1 MLPLVKYYVKKKR
14 LKMTGIKGGERMDY
28 QQFLKDITAIIER
41 VLDEKLDEKLDRRF
55 AEFEARMDEKLD
67 RRFAEFE
74 ARMDEK
80 LDRRF
85 AEFEVRMDEKLDRRF
100 AEFEVRM
107 DHKMD
112 VKLAPIIKDLAELK
126 AQNAEEHRRLELAI
140 THVDQKVDKLYS
152 VIALA
157 NELLQGG
164 NEPVSTILNKKQ
176 PVLA

>member
-1 MLPLVKYYVKKKR
+1 
-14 LKMTGIKGGERMDY
+14 MDY

-41 VLDEKLDEKLDRRF
+41 VLDEKLDEKLDRIL
-55 AEFEARMDEKLD
+55 DEKLD

-74 ARMDEK
+74 ARMD
-80 LDRRF
+80 
-85 AEFEVRMDEKLDRRF
+85 
-100 AEFEVRM
+100 
-107 DHKMD
+107 HKMD
-112 VKLAPIIKDLAELK
+112 VKLAPIIRDLAELK
-126 AQNAEEHRRLELAI
+126 AQNAEDHRRLELAI

>member
-1 MLPLVKYYVKKKR
+1 
-14 LKMTGIKGGERMDY
+14 MDY
-28 QQFLKDITAIIER
+28 QRFLKDITGIIER
-41 VLDEKLDEKLDRRF
+41 VLDEKLDEKLDRIL
-55 AEFEARMDEKLD
+55 DEKLD
-67 RRFAEFE
+67 RIL
-74 ARMDEK
+74 DEK

-85 AEFEVRMDEKLDRRF
+85 AEFEVRMDEKMDRRF

-112 VKLAPIIKDLAELK
+112 VKLAPIKESLAELV
-126 AQNAEEHRRLELAI
+126 AQNAEDHRRLEIAVN
-140 THVDQKVDKLYS
+140 HVDQKVDKLYN

-157 NELLQGG
+157 NELLKGG

>member
-28 QQFLKDITAIIER
+28 QQFLKDITGIIER
-41 VLDEKLDEKLDRRF
+41 VLDEKLDEKLDRIL
-55 AEFEARMDEKLD
+55 DEKLD

>member
-1 MLPLVKYYVKKKR
+1 
-14 LKMTGIKGGERMDY
+14 MTGIKGGERMDY
-28 QQFLKDITAIIER
+28 QQFLKDITGIIER
-41 VLDEKLDEKLDRRF
+41 VLDEKLEEKLDRILDEKLDRRF

-74 ARMDEK
+74 A
-80 LDRRF
+80 
-85 AEFEVRMDEKLDRRF
+85 RMDEKLDRRF

>member
-1 MLPLVKYYVKKKR
+1 
-14 LKMTGIKGGERMDY
+14 MTGIKGGERMDY
-28 QQFLKDITAIIER
+28 QQFLKDITGIIER
-41 VLDEKLDEKLDRRF
+41 VLDEKLEEKLDRILEEKLDRILDEKLDRRF

-74 ARMDEK
+74 A
-80 LDRRF
+80 
-85 AEFEVRMDEKLDRRF
+85 RMDEKLDRRF

>member
-1 MLPLVKYYVKKKR
+1 
-14 LKMTGIKGGERMDY
+14 MDY
-28 QQFLKDITAIIER
+28 QQFLKDITGIIER
-41 VLDEKLDEKLDRRF
+41 VLDEKLDEKLDRIL
-55 AEFEARMDEKLD
+55 DEKLD

>member
-1 MLPLVKYYVKKKR
+1 
-14 LKMTGIKGGERMDY
+14 MTGIKGGERMDY
-28 QQFLKDITAIIER
+28 QQFLKDITGIIER
-41 VLDEKLDEKLDRRF
+41 VLDEKLDEKLDRILDEKLDRRF